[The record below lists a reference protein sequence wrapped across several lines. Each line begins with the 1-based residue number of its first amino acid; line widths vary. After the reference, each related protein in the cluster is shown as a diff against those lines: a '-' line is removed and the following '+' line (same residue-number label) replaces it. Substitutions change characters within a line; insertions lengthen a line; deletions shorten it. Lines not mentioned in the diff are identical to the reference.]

1 RALINVG
8 EVDKQLF
15 IFKEIVERGLS
26 VRKAEQLVREVQ
38 QAKDKKPKGAKKE
51 NALGFQFQK
60 IEDDLASKFATR
72 VKLNV
77 KSSKGKGA
85 IEIPFNSEDDLS
97 RILELL
103 DW

>member
-1 RALINVG
+1 
-8 EVDKQLF
+8 
-15 IFKEIVERGLS
+15 LS

-38 QAKDKKPKGAKKE
+38 QAKDKKQKGKKE
-51 NALGFQFQK
+51 AALNFQYQK

-77 KSSKGKGA
+77 KSTKGKGA